1 MLIPLIKINITADKD
16 SKEKILDFLQE
27 KGIMEISEIKETGTE
42 TTLLPMD
49 KKNSGQ
55 NPVQSVNNLKTAV
68 NFLLPYDKTK
78 KGLKEKIETMFN
90 PPIVLSGKELEN
102 IIQGSDWQ
110 KTVETILKIQEEINK
125 NESIINDAQG
135 KLNAL
140 YGWENLNFAPQDAAL
155 LKNNKIL
162 LGALPNSIFIN
173 PKNKK
178 SFYKKLKKTAGKI
191 FLLKT
196 INDASKERKIVMAF
210 PSAYEKSMR
219 EALSQANFKEAELPY
234 PDKIPKNSME
244 ELKNKING
252 ANKNLNEF
260 HNELEIISKKN
271 LKNLYIAADYL
282 SWQTE
287 KETNREK
294 IAATRYLFSLD
305 GWIEEKNIKALE
317 KSIAEITPHFAI
329 NQIKINAREQQ
340 PVIIKNK
347 LFEPYEAVP
356 DIYGLPLPNEPDPT
370 PFLAPFF
377 TIFFAFALT
386 DAGYGIVL
394 LALCWLMIKF
404 LKIPKE
410 KQKLFKVLIL
420 GSIATIIM
428 GALFGGWFGIVPKDL
443 PDSFGALKNFLV
455 KIQIVD
461 PVANPMGV
469 MFLAFIMGII
479 QIWCGILIAVWWH
492 FKKGDWKKALMDYAV
507 WAFLIAAIMFWLT
520 ADKLAL
526 IPNMVVIAKYILFA
540 ALGAVILTQGRARK
554 NIMMKFGVG
563 VISLYGMVNYLGD
576 ILSYSRLLALGLAT
590 GIIAMVIN
598 LVAMIFKDM
607 APFGWMGW
615 IIAGMVL
622 VGGHLFNIVINV
634 LGAFIHSGRLQYVEF
649 FPKFMEGGG
658 RRFKPFSRKNNYIRV
673 IS

>member
-1 MLIPLIKINITADKD
+1 MLIPLVKINIAADKD

-27 KGIMEISEIKETGTE
+27 KGILEISEVKTDFFPSNE
-42 TTLLPMD
+42 M
-49 KKNSGQ
+49 KNGQ
-55 NPVQSVNNLKTAV
+55 DSVYDINRLKAAF

-78 KGLKEKIETMFN
+78 KGLKEKMETMFN
-90 PPIVLSGKELEN
+90 PSITLSKKELEN
-102 IIQGSDWQ
+102 IIQSSDWQ
-110 KTVETILKIQEEINK
+110 KTVETILQLQEKINQDENIA
-125 NESIINDAQG
+125 NDAQE
-135 KLNAL
+135 KLNLL
-140 YGWENLNFAPQDAAL
+140 YGWENLNFAPQDATL
-155 LKNNKIL
+155 LKNVKIL
-162 LGALPNSIFIN
+162 LGVLPNSIFIN

-178 SFYKKLKKTAGKI
+178 SFYKKLRKTSGKI
-191 FLLKT
+191 FSLKT
-196 INDASKERKIVMAF
+196 VNNTSKERKIVIAF
-210 PSAYEKSMR
+210 PLLCEKSMR
-219 EALSQANFKEAELPY
+219 EILSSFNFKEADLPY
-234 PDKIPKNSME
+234 PDKIPKDSIKELGEKTEKSRQNIFDCE
-244 ELKNKING
+244 KTLELIARKELKNIYT
-252 ANKNLNEF
+252 AMD
-260 HNELEIISKKN
+260 
-271 LKNLYIAADYL
+271 YIA
-282 SWQTE
+282 WQNE
-287 KETNREK
+287 KEANRKK

-305 GWIEEKNIKALE
+305 GWIEEKNINALE
-317 KSIAEITPHFAI
+317 KAITEITPHFAI
-329 NQIKINAREQQ
+329 SRLKISAREQQ
-340 PVIIKNK
+340 PVILKNK
-347 LFEPYEAVP
+347 LFEPYEAVT

-394 LALCWLMIKF
+394 LALCWFMIKF

-410 KQKLFKVLIL
+410 KQKLFKVLML

-428 GALFGGWFGIVPKDL
+428 GALFGGWFGVAPKDF

-455 KIQIVD
+455 KIQIID
-461 PVANPMGV
+461 PVANPIGV

-479 QIWCGILIAVWWH
+479 QIWFGIFIAMWWN

-507 WAFLIAAIMFWLT
+507 WDFLLMAIMFWLA

-526 IPNMVVIAKYILFA
+526 LPNMAVIAKYILFA
-540 ALGAVILTQGRARK
+540 GFGAIIITQGRTRK
-554 NIMMKFGVG
+554 NILLKFGIG
-563 VISLYGMVNYLGD
+563 VISLYGLMNYLGD

-598 LVAMIFKDM
+598 LIAMIFKDL

-615 IIAGMVL
+615 IAAIL
-622 VGGHLFNIVINV
+622 ILIGGHLFNIVINV

-658 RRFKPFSRKNNYIRV
+658 RRFKPFTRKNNYIRV